1 MALTEMLET
10 SSSDH
15 LEAHEDMIVEA
26 VRTALIDE
34 DSEVRVAAA
43 RTFDA
48 LQETFGTA
56 AIDQTIPTLLEAMS
70 TPGEIRDCL
79 DGLEGGHECMFAT
92 QIVNLVALLT

>member
-70 TPGEIRDCL
+70 TPGEKSETALMALKEVMSVCL
-79 DGLEGGHECMFAT
+79 QHKL
-92 QIVNLVALLT
+92 